1 METARDLACAELW
14 QASLE
19 RSLARRGRPTRSS
32 LELFHLQPERDLGRV
47 DVLRESAMYSQLRR
61 SAAARRPS
69 MALPG
74 AGGISALAL
83 LAATTLPS
91 LLGGRSGTVKT
102 TRITY
107 RADEHAAPVAKAK
120 VAAATVSAA
129 AQATALP
136 GTTTAPHVSAASV
149 PPYVAEPRTLVPPPH
164 ASRTATTREAR
175 PGTTTHAHI
184 AAAHDATG
192 GVASQATHA
201 ASGGAAAA
209 ARHSVSA
216 AATPAVQSAPA
227 LHTTPAVDRAPV
239 AVHTTKPAVHHAPVA
254 VHTTTP
260 AVHHAPVAVHTT
272 TPAVHRTRVALH
284 TTTPA
289 VHRTPVALHTTK
301 PAVHRAPVAV
311 HTTAPAVHRTP
322 VALHTTKPAVH
333 PAPVAVHTT
342 APAVHTAPA
351 KAPTHVSTGGAVEDQ
366 TTAGHA
372 PTHSKPVAH
381 PHPVATTHPSKPAPA
396 PAPTVA
402 PGRYANPLA
411 GADVTPERIDQGV
424 DYSGSGPLG
433 AIGDGKITYVGTS
446 GTGWPGAFIEFQLTD
461 GPDAGRY
468 VYYAEGISPVAGL
481 MVGQTVRAGQPVA
494 QIIAGGSSG
503 IEIGWGAGVGTE
515 SYAMQQ
521 GQWQGGDDAN
531 SVPSPAGKDFSALI
545 AELGGPPGKI
555 EG

>member
-1 METARDLACAELW
+1 METARDLACAQLW

-32 LELFHLQPERDLGRV
+32 LELFHLQPERDLSCA
-47 DVLRESAMYSQLRR
+47 DLLRESAMYSQLRR

-83 LAATTLPS
+83 LAATTLPA

-102 TRITY
+102 ARITY

-120 VAAATVSAA
+120 VAAATASAA
-129 AQATALP
+129 AQPTALP

-164 ASRTATTREAR
+164 ASRTATTRDGR
-175 PGTTTHAHI
+175 PTTTTHPHI
-184 AAAHDATG
+184 AAADDATG
-192 GVASQATHA
+192 GVASGATHA
-201 ASGGAAAA
+201 VSGGAAPAA
-209 ARHSVSA
+209 QHSVSA
-216 AATPAVQSAPA
+216 AAAPAVHSAPA
-227 LHTTPAVDRAPV
+227 
-239 AVHTTKPAVHHAPVA
+239 VH
-254 VHTTTP
+254 
-260 AVHHAPVAVHTT
+260 T
-272 TPAVHRTRVALH
+272 TPAVHRALGAVHHTPVAVRTH
-284 TTTPA
+284 TTPAVHRGPVAGHTHTTPA
-289 VHRTPVALHTTK
+289 VHRTPVAGHTHTT
-301 PAVHRAPVAV
+301 AAV
-311 HTTAPAVHRTP
+311 HTHTTPAVHRTP
-322 VALHTTKPAVH
+322 VAGHTHA
-333 PAPVAVHTT
+333 T
-342 APAVHTAPA
+342 AAVHTAPA
-351 KAPTHVSTGGAVEDQ
+351 KAPTDVSTGGGAVEDQ
-366 TTAGHA
+366 TTAGHT

-381 PHPVATTHPSKPAPA
+381 PHPVATTQPSKPAPA

-402 PGRYANPLA
+402 AGRYANPLA
-411 GADVTPERIDQGV
+411 GANVTPERIDQGV

-481 MVGQTVRAGQPVA
+481 HVGQSVRAGQPVA
-494 QIIAGGSSG
+494 QIIGGG

-521 GQWQGGDDAN
+521 GQWSGGDDAN

>member
-1 METARDLACAELW
+1 MDTARDLACAELW

-32 LELFHLQPERDLGRV
+32 LELFHLQPERDLSRG
-47 DVLRESAMYSQLRR
+47 DLLRESAMYSQLRR

-83 LAATTLPS
+83 LAATTLPA

-102 TRITY
+102 ARITY
-107 RADEHAAPVAKAK
+107 RADEHAATVAKAR
-120 VAAATVSAA
+120 VAAAATASAA
-129 AQATALP
+129 ARATALP

-149 PPYVAEPRTLVPPPH
+149 PPYVAEPRTLVPPAH
-164 ASRTATTREAR
+164 ASRTATTREA
-175 PGTTTHAHI
+175 PPATTTHAHI

-192 GVASQATHA
+192 GVASGAAHA
-201 ASGGAAAA
+201 VSGGAATAA
-209 ARHSVSA
+209 QRSVSA
-216 AATPAVQSAPA
+216 AATPAVHSAPA
-227 LHTTPAVDRAPV
+227 VHSTPV
-239 AVHTTKPAVHHAPVA
+239 VHRT
-254 VHTTTP
+254 
-260 AVHHAPVAVHTT
+260 PVAVHTT
-272 TPAVHRTRVALH
+272 TPAVHRTPVAVH

-289 VHRTPVALHTTK
+289 VHRTPVA
-301 PAVHRAPVAV
+301 V
-311 HTTAPAVHRTP
+311 HTTTPAVHRTP
-322 VALHTTKPAVH
+322 VAVHTTTPAVH
-333 PAPVAVHTT
+333 RTPASVHTT
-342 APAVHTAPA
+342 APAVHTAP
-351 KAPTHVSTGGAVEDQ
+351 THVSTGGGAVEDQ
-366 TTAGHA
+366 TTARHA

-381 PHPVATTHPSKPAPA
+381 PHPVATTQPSKPAPA

-468 VYYAEGISPVAGL
+468 VYYAEGISPAAGL
-481 MVGQTVRAGQPVA
+481 HVGQTVRAGQPVA
-494 QIIAGGSSG
+494 QIIAGDSSG

-521 GQWQGGDDAN
+521 GQWHGGDDAN